1 MLKISNLVVSI
12 DQKPV
17 INGLSLTMEPG
28 TVQALMG
35 PNGSGK
41 SSLAFTLMGH
51 PHYTIIHGT
60 ISYNGE
66 DITHMVPDKRAKL
79 GIFLAFQNPL
89 EVPGVK
95 VATFLKEAH
104 HAVTGQHLSVT
115 DFNALLHD
123 TLALLGLDPSF
134 AYRNLN
140 EGFSGGEKKR
150 LELLQMIILNP
161 SLIIL
166 DEIDSGLD
174 IDALQ
179 LVATALNKLKQNNPQ
194 LSIIVIT
201 HYQRILSFLKPD
213 YVHIVANGTIIK
225 SGDSALA
232 LELENKGYHG
242 AICN

>member
-1 MLKISNLVVSI
+1 
-12 DQKPV
+12 
-17 INGLSLTMEPG
+17 T
-28 TVQALMG
+28 
-35 PNGSGK
+35 NGSV
-41 SSLAFTLMGH
+41 
-51 PHYTIIHGT
+51 
-60 ISYNGE
+60 SYKE
-66 DITHMVPDKRAKL
+66 QDITHISPDKRAKL

-104 HAVTGQHLSVT
+104 QALTGQHLSVT
-115 DFNALLHD
+115 EFNTLLQD
-123 TLALLGLDPSF
+123 TLQSLGLDPSF

-150 LELLQMIILNP
+150 LELLQMVILNP

-179 LVATALNKLKQNNPQ
+179 LVANAINHLKLNNPQ
-194 LSIIVIT
+194 LSIVIIT
-201 HYQRILSFLKPD
+201 HYQRILTFLKPD
-213 YVHIVANGTIIK
+213 YVHVVANGMIIK

-232 LELENKGYHG
+232 QELENKGYHG
-242 AICN
+242 AIFN